1 MYLRLP
7 DQTVLTLD
15 EGSSGLDGARAI
27 GAGLARA
34 AVAVK
39 VNGEQRDLSRPIES
53 NNDEPVDFEV
63 ITLESP
69 EGLHILRHSTTHVM
83 AQAVLDLFPG
93 STFAI
98 GPPIEDGFYYDFA
111 VDDPFTPEDLAKIES
126 RMAEIVAEEQ
136 PFQREAITRTEALA
150 MFTDHKFKTEIIEN
164 VDVTEVG
171 EGDEVTIYR
180 NLGFV
185 DLCRG
190 PHLPHTGRIP
200 AFKVLRSSGAYWRG
214 DQAREQLQRIYG
226 TAWPSKSELEQYL
239 HRLEEAE
246 KRDHRRLGAD
256 LDLFSFP
263 PELGSGLAVWHPNG
277 GMLRKVVE
285 DHSRRLHQRFGFDFV
300 FSPHIG
306 REELWATSGHLD
318 FYAENMY
325 PSMQYEGDPAYRIK
339 PMNCPFHVLIY
350 QSQQRS
356 YRDLPM
362 RLGELGGVYRYEQSG
377 VVHGILRAR
386 GFTQDDSHT
395 FCTEDQVQD
404 ELKLHL
410 DFVLTWLRDF
420 GFDDGEAD
428 LSTRPE
434 KAIVDEEHRWDVAE
448 KALADALE
456 AHDVTY
462 RVAPGEGAFYGP
474 KIDIHIK
481 DAIGRRWQCS
491 TIQLDVNTP
500 RRFGLEF
507 VDSTN
512 SPEVPYMIHC
522 AKAGSLERFMG
533 ILVEHYAG
541 ALPMWLAP
549 VQVSIIPVA
558 DRHDDY
564 ARQVKDRLIDAG
576 VRARVDLSTETVG
589 DKIRKAL
596 TQKHPAVIVVGDDD
610 VANATVGLR
619 LYGEDRDTR
628 GVPLV
633 EASNRLVDMAR
644 TPA

>member
-1 MYLRLP
+1 VDLRLP
-7 DQTVLTLD
+7 DQTVLTLA
-15 EGSSGLDGARAI
+15 EGATGLDGAEAI
-27 GAGLARA
+27 GPGLARA

-39 VNGEQRDLSRPIES
+39 VNGEQRDLSRPI
-53 NNDEPVDFEV
+53 DADDGDVVDFEV
-63 ITLESP
+63 ITLTSP
-69 EGLHILRHSTTHVM
+69 EGLHILRQSSAHVL

-98 GPPIEDGFYYDFA
+98 GPPIEDGFYYDFE
-111 VDDPFTPEDLAKIES
+111 VTTPFTPEDLEKIEL
-126 RMAEIVAEEQ
+126 RMAEIIAEDQ
-136 PFQREAITRTEALA
+136 PFIREAMSRDEALDLFA
-150 MFTDHKFKTEIIEN
+150 AHKFKVEIIEN
-164 VDVTEVG
+164 VDPSEMAGEDHVTA
-171 EGDEVTIYR
+171 YR
-180 NLGFV
+180 NDGFV

-190 PHLPHTGRIP
+190 PHLPGTGRIP
-200 AFKVLRSSGAYWRG
+200 AVKLLRSSGAYWRG
-214 DQAREQLQRIYG
+214 DQGREQLQRVYG
-226 TAWPSKSELEQYL
+226 TAWPSKADLDQHL

-246 KRDHRRLGAD
+246 KRDHRRLGTE

-277 GMLRKVVE
+277 GMLRKLVE
-285 DHSRRLHQRFGFDFV
+285 DHSRRLHERFGFDFV
-300 FSPHIG
+300 FTPHIG
-306 REELWATSGHLD
+306 REELWETSGHLD

-356 YRDLPM
+356 YRELPM

-395 FCTEDQVQD
+395 FCTESQIQD

-420 GFDDGEAD
+420 GFEDFEAD

-434 KAIVDEEHRWDVAE
+434 KAILDEEHRWDVAE

-456 AHDVTY
+456 SHGVTY

-474 KIDIHIK
+474 KIDIHIQ

-500 RRFGLEF
+500 RRFGLEY

-541 ALPMWLAP
+541 AFPMWLAP
-549 VQVSIIPVA
+549 VQVSIVPVA
-558 DRHDDY
+558 DRHDDF
-564 ARQVKDRLIDAG
+564 ARQVRERLRDAG
-576 VRARVDLSTETVG
+576 LRATVDVSTETVG

-596 TQKHPAVIVVGDDD
+596 TQKHPAVIVVGDEDM
-610 VANATVGLR
+610 ANATVGLR
-619 LYGEDRDTR
+619 LYGEDTDTR
-628 GVPLV
+628 GIPLV
-633 EASNRLVDMAR
+633 EATNKLVAMAR
-644 TPA
+644 APA